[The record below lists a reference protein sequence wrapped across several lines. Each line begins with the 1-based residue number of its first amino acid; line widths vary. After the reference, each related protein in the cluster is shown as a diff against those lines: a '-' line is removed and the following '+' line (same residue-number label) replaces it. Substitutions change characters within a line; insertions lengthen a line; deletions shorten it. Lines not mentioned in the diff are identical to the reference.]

1 MFSYQFR
8 HARWK
13 LRFCSVKLYAVPSN
27 GYFLNPSPIPLA
39 IVLPRLQR
47 VSSLIYYVREDLSI
61 LLEAFDDTPEGKP
74 SLLPLFLFHVTVA
87 TVATSCSIDEEDS
100 RDSVRLPL
108 EFFLY
113 LLSIRERISAYLCLF
128 AHSLSKSVQFNRSI
142 RTEILNSKSRNAK
155 RGKKGK
161 MTRQIGTRDSG
172 TRVRD
177 P

>member
-1 MFSYQFR
+1 M
-8 HARWK
+8 
-13 LRFCSVKLYAVPSN
+13 
-27 GYFLNPSPIPLA
+27 
-39 IVLPRLQR
+39 LPRLQR
-47 VSSLIYYVREDLSI
+47 VSSVIYYVREDLSI

-113 LLSIRERISAYLCLF
+113 LLSIRERISTYLCLF